1 MNRMPAF
8 APPPGYSRIRVVAS
22 FDELVATPLA
32 AGVNAICW
40 ARELR
45 GDFDAIARHFAPTD
59 DRRTIDEDELLP
71 LGTCPAA
78 RIAIDT
84 LLADQRRLRER
95 GHRPQLDCLR
105 DYPRDTEAA
114 LPTDVYSFHQDS
126 ATVPTET
133 FLCSYTGA
141 ASEGLRH
148 DEAIPQIELPPV
160 RARLLAEFGG
170 ADDEAFAVWLREHS
184 YDLHHAPRPG
194 ARPFSFGL
202 GNLWRLAVRYPGCPV
217 PACIHRAPDTAPL
230 HPPRLLLIS

>member
-1 MNRMPAF
+1 MPAF
-8 APPPGYSRIRVVAS
+8 TPPPRYSRIRVVAS

-32 AGVNAICW
+32 AGINAICW
-40 ARELR
+40 ARELH
-45 GDFDAIARHFAPTD
+45 GDFDTIAHHFAPLD
-59 DRRTIDEDELLP
+59 DRRTIDEDELQQLA
-71 LGTCPAA
+71 TTPAT

-84 LLADQRRLRER
+84 LLADQRRLCAL

-141 ASEGLRH
+141 ASEGLRN
-148 DEAIPQIELPPV
+148 DEAIPQIELPHV

-170 ADDEAFAVWLREHS
+170 ADDEAFVVWLRENNF
-184 YDLHHAPRPG
+184 DLHHAPRPG

-230 HPPRLLLIS
+230 QPPRLLLIS